1 MFDLIK
7 IKEQL
12 DKAIQARD
20 NWEMRGY
27 DTPYLTYHEQ
37 LDLHN
42 LKVER
47 LTKQLKEMKCNI
59 KNYQN

>member
-12 DKAIQARD
+12 DKAILARD
-20 NWEMRGY
+20 NWKMKGY

-37 LDLHN
+37 LDLHEE
-42 LKVER
+42 KVER
-47 LTKQLKEMKCNI
+47 LTKQLKKEMK
-59 KNYQN
+59 

>member
-20 NWEMRGY
+20 NWELRGY

-47 LTKQLKEMKCNI
+47 LNKQLKKEMK
-59 KNYQN
+59 